1 MKTKEKIRFI
11 VAFFIS
17 YFLFLAISV
26 FVFGNFL
33 VGLEEQIIYFLLKD
47 TVNYQAFDFVVY
59 CSGIVSVSAY
69 LGVVVA
75 LRTIKE
81 KIDLKLVVASVII
94 LFLLNILR
102 IMVVMLSESWGLHEP
117 LHVISWFVLLFVIVW
132 LIKISLKKSF

>member
-17 YFLFLAISV
+17 YFLFLAIGV

-47 TVNYQAFDFVVY
+47 SVNYQAFDFVVY

-81 KIDLKLVVASVII
+81 KISLKQVVASVII
-94 LFLLNILR
+94 LFLLNLLR
-102 IMVVMLSESWGLHEP
+102 IMLVMLSEKIRLHNP
-117 LHVISWFVLLFVIVW
+117 LHVVSWFVMLFVVVW
-132 LIKISLKKSF
+132 LVKIGVQKT

>member
-17 YFLFLAISV
+17 YFLFLAIGV

-47 TVNYQAFDFVVY
+47 SVNYQAFDFVVY
-59 CSGIVSVSAY
+59 CSGIVSISAY

-81 KIDLKLVVASVII
+81 KISLKLVVASVII
-94 LFLLNILR
+94 LFLLNLLR
-102 IMVVMLSESWGLHEP
+102 IMLVMLSEKIRLHNP
-117 LHVISWFVLLFVIVW
+117 LHVASWFLMLFVVVW
-132 LIKISLKKSF
+132 LVKIGVQKT

>member
-1 MKTKEKIRFI
+1 MKTKERIRFI

-102 IMVVMLSESWGLHEP
+102 IMVVMLSESWELHEP
-117 LHVISWFVLLFVIVW
+117 LHVISWFVMLFVIVW

>member
-17 YFLFLAISV
+17 YFLFLAIGV

-47 TVNYQAFDFVVY
+47 SVNYQAFDFVVY

-81 KIDLKLVVASVII
+81 KISLKQVVASVII
-94 LFLLNILR
+94 LFLLNLLR
-102 IMVVMLSESWGLHEP
+102 IMLVMLSEKIRLHNP
-117 LHVISWFVLLFVIVW
+117 LHVASWFLMLFVVVW
-132 LIKISLKKSF
+132 LVKIGVQKT

>member
-11 VAFFIS
+11 VTFFIS

-117 LHVISWFVLLFVIVW
+117 LHVISWFVMLFVIVW